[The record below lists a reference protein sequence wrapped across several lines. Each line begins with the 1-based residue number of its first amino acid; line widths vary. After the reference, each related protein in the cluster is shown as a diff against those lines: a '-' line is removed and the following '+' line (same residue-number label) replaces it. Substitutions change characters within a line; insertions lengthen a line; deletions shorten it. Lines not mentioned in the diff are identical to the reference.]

1 MICQINGLFP
11 PNFPVSCI
19 LTLFPM
25 ADHTH
30 TKIHSVEQSNK
41 QVSAS
46 IHDTDSFVPAKLELI
61 WIILGYIIS
70 LLGASY
76 FFYLAVAGFLAGVT
90 VNKAKK
96 TLKNGTTVKKYSQSS
111 RAHGRNM
118 MVLSVFCFVISFII
132 YYLDYTRQGK

>member
-1 MICQINGLFP
+1 M
-11 PNFPVSCI
+11 S
-19 LTLFPM
+19 
-25 ADHTH
+25 DYTH
-30 TKIHSVEQSNK
+30 TKIHSAEQSNK
-41 QVSAS
+41 QVPVS

-76 FFYLAVAGFLAGVT
+76 FFYLAVAGFLAGLT

-118 MVLSVFCFVISFII
+118 MILSVFCFVISFII